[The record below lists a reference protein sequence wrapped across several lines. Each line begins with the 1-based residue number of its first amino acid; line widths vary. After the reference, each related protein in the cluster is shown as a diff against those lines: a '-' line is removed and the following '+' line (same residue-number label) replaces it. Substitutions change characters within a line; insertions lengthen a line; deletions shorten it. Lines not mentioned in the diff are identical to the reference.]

1 MTYKHRKK
9 KRLCKQKAENSR
21 FKMPFVTQSSFNF
34 SSNGILTFN
43 ISSNSLNKLMNKVT
57 HRLSCSKGSR
67 NAFRRRRRGRRGG
80 LRPHGATSLAHE
92 GTRRSPVSASL
103 PPSRTPSAGRNRP
116 SNILCDIAPVE
127 RWPLK
132 NFDLQET
139 SERNCHIHDD
149 EQVPP

>member
-1 MTYKHRKK
+1 M
-9 KRLCKQKAENSR
+9 
-21 FKMPFVTQSSFNF
+21 
-34 SSNGILTFN
+34 
-43 ISSNSLNKLMNKVT
+43 T

-103 PPSRTPSAGRNRP
+103 PPSKSLSAGRNRP
-116 SNILCDIAPVE
+116 SNILCDIVPVE

-132 NFDLQET
+132 NFDLQKEQKRIKRIPRRT
-139 SERNCHIHDD
+139 EVRLNFSKFRSHFFTLFRKYLLICDNNLSRIALFRSEIFLYFLCQIF
-149 EQVPP
+149 VG

>member
-1 MTYKHRKK
+1 M
-9 KRLCKQKAENSR
+9 
-21 FKMPFVTQSSFNF
+21 
-34 SSNGILTFN
+34 
-43 ISSNSLNKLMNKVT
+43 T

-103 PPSRTPSAGRNRP
+103 PPSKSLSAGRNRP
-116 SNILCDIAPVE
+116 SNILCDIVPVE

-132 NFDLQET
+132 NFDLQKGQKRIKRIPRRTKVEFFEISIPLFLFRKYLLICDNNLSRIALFR
-139 SERNCHIHDD
+139 SEIFLHFLCQIF
-149 EQVPP
+149 VG

>member
-1 MTYKHRKK
+1 M
-9 KRLCKQKAENSR
+9 
-21 FKMPFVTQSSFNF
+21 
-34 SSNGILTFN
+34 
-43 ISSNSLNKLMNKVT
+43 T

-103 PPSRTPSAGRNRP
+103 PPSKSLSAGRNRP
-116 SNILCDIAPVE
+116 SNILCDIVPVE

-132 NFDLQET
+132 NFDLQKGQKRIKRIPRRT
-139 SERNCHIHDD
+139 KVRLNFSKFRSHFFTLFRKYLLICDNNLSRIALFRSEIFLHILC
-149 EQVPP
+149 QIFVG